1 MCGQGTCV
9 RVRSAIVPLG
19 KCRARAHFPLAYFY
33 HICMSVP
40 RGTPNSCKKNV
51 MLSDAKQ
58 EMEFNYIF

>member
-1 MCGQGTCV
+1 MCV

-40 RGTPNSCKKNV
+40 EPLIPVKKCNAFRRE
-51 MLSDAKQ
+51 AKQ
-58 EMEFNYIF
+58 GMEFNFI